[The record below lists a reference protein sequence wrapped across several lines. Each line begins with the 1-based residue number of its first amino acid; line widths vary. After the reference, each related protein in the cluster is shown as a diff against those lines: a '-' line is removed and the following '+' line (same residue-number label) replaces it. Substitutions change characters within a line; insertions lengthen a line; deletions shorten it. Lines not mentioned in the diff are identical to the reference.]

1 MSEKPSTEQL
11 NAVIAE
17 LYIEN
22 RKLAE
27 DADFWCKLAM
37 QRKKEVEDLQ
47 AEKGEIEGD
56 FLNLREAFDKN
67 AKTLERLENYVATLG
82 EGGIVNESIE

>member
-27 DADFWCKLAM
+27 DADFWSKLAM

-56 FLNLREAFDKN
+56 YLRLREAFDKK
-67 AKTLERLENYVATLG
+67 AKAVEQREDY
-82 EGGIVNESIE
+82 IE

>member
-56 FLNLREAFDKN
+56 YLRLREAFDKK
-67 AKTLERLENYVATLG
+67 AKAVEQREDY
-82 EGGIVNESIE
+82 IE

>member
-27 DADFWCKLAM
+27 DADFWSKLAM
-37 QRKKEVEDLQ
+37 DRKKEIEDLQ
-47 AEKGEIEGD
+47 AEKSEIDGNY
-56 FLNLREAFDKN
+56 LKLREVCDGKS
-67 AKTLERLENYVATLG
+67 KIIERLENYINSLEK
-82 EGGIVNESIE
+82 EGESIAN